1 MRNVRSG
8 PVPNPGSPNSQPPR
22 IAIPAMPCIVR
33 PFEPRDRAA
42 VRRICADTG
51 CMGTPID
58 PVFCDRDVF
67 ADYLTRYYTDWEPES
82 ASVAVDDTTG
92 EVVGYRLGCRR
103 PDWNRFAAAALAT
116 GVIFPKGLWRLATFQ
131 YDRASLR
138 FLRWIATKAG
148 DETPPAPEHAAH
160 FHINL
165 LPAYRNGEATRRLIF
180 PFVEQVARDGRLRG
194 VYGQMQVRDDRRTA
208 RVFERYGFEIIARR
222 RITKFD
228 HLSAEPIYLA
238 TIYRE
243 FKRAIATNRISVAQS
258 APSPTPSL
266 SETSTP

>member
-1 MRNVRSG
+1 MS
-8 PVPNPGSPNSQPPR
+8 
-22 IAIPAMPCIVR
+22 CTVR

-51 CMGTPID
+51 CMGSPID

-82 ASVAVDDTTG
+82 SAVAVDDDTG

-103 PDWNRFAAAALAT
+103 PTRHKLLGGVLLA
-116 GVIFPKGLWRLATFQ
+116 GLVVPKGLWRLATFR

-138 FLRWIATKAG
+138 FLRWIVTKAG
-148 DETPPAPEHAAH
+148 GETPAVPERAAH

-165 LPAYRNGEATRRLIF
+165 LPAYRNGEAVRRLIF
-180 PFVEQVARDGRLRG
+180 PFVQQVEREGKLRG
-194 VYGQMQVRDDRRTA
+194 VFGQMQVRDDRRTA
-208 RVFERYGFEIIARR
+208 RLFERYGFRILERR
-222 RITKFD
+222 RISKFD

-238 TIYRE
+238 TIFRE
-243 FKRAIATNRISVAQS
+243 AGTTRDNPRLSSTARGALGRAT
-258 APSPTPSL
+258 
-266 SETSTP
+266 

>member
-1 MRNVRSG
+1 ML
-8 PVPNPGSPNSQPPR
+8 
-22 IAIPAMPCIVR
+22 CTVR
-33 PFEPRDRAA
+33 PYHPHDRDA

-58 PVFCDRDVF
+58 PVFSDRDVF
-67 ADYLTRYYTDWEPES
+67 ADYLTRYYTDWEPENC
-82 ASVAVDDTTG
+82 SVAVDEHSG
-92 EVVGYRLGCRR
+92 EVVGYLLGCQR
-103 PDWNRFAAAALAT
+103 PRWNRFIAASLGV

-131 YDRASLR
+131 YNRASLR

-148 DETPPAPEHAAH
+148 DETPPAPDHAAH

-180 PFVEQVARDGRLRG
+180 PFVEKVARDGRLRG

-208 RVFERYGFEIIARR
+208 RLFERYGFEIIARR

-228 HLSAEPIYLA
+228 HLTTEPIYLA
-238 TIYRE
+238 TIFRE
-243 FKRAIATNRISVAQS
+243 FGRALSTNRLSVNDP
-258 APSPTPSL
+258 APLAAARRPLT
-266 SETSTP
+266 ETSTP